1 MYRSCAGIVKVIA
14 QHAKTSTASAVRDQA
29 IMCLGNIVSD
39 CDTCRKD
46 VMKTGV
52 FETILDLLQIPT
64 NLNAKQRDHY
74 AWTLQNILR
83 PSPTS
88 PYLNVLLTQV
98 RQEKMFKVVIGLVT
112 LPPPDASIIQGLQLL
127 HDWIMIDSEECVG
140 VSVVENET
148 LMNHLLRI
156 FDGDDD
162 DASSK
167 NY

>member
-1 MYRSCAGIVKVIA
+1 MTKSVAAKDNRDITLLANDCPPYATLDISLNSAVTFSITTTLGIVKVIA

-39 CDTCRKD
+39 CDACRKD

-98 RQEKMFKVVIGLVT
+98 TRKDV
-112 LPPPDASIIQGLQLL
+112 
-127 HDWIMIDSEECVG
+127 
-140 VSVVENET
+140 
-148 LMNHLLRI
+148 
-156 FDGDDD
+156 
-162 DASSK
+162 
-167 NY
+167 